1 MIGKPAT
8 GLTPDGVMLYPVTP
22 ALLTAVAAAL
32 PRLTSIDQLR
42 GTVIVLMLLDHVR
55 ETFYLH
61 QQVPDP
67 MAVDQIE
74 PALFVSRLLAHLC
87 APVFVLLTGLS
98 AWLYGSGQ
106 ADPRRA
112 ASAFLL
118 KRGLFLIVL
127 ELLVVNTAWTLQ
139 IPPSVIYLQVI
150 WAIGISM
157 VALAGLL
164 WLPRGA
170 LAALALAVI
179 AGHNL
184 FDGVHVSG
192 DGPLAVFWKILHQRD
207 WITVGDAL
215 RLRTS
220 YPVLPWI
227 AVIALGY
234 TLGPWFARTGD
245 PDLRRRRLLGAG
257 GGALL
262 GFLLLRA
269 ANIYGDAPWQ
279 AFDDAGQ
286 TAMSIFNVTKYPPS
300 LLFLLLT
307 LGIGLLLLRL
317 YEQPRIARALAPL
330 ANIGAAP
337 MFFYLLHL
345 YVLKGLYLAAEAR
358 WGQTHGPWF
367 AVDHVW
373 VLWLITAAMALA
385 LYWPTRAFARLKA
398 RRKDLPWL
406 RYL

>member
-1 MIGKPAT
+1 MAPT
-8 GLTPDGVMLYPVTP
+8 
-22 ALLTAVAAAL
+22 L

-74 PALFVSRLLAHLC
+74 PALFASRLLAHLC

-98 AWLYGSGQ
+98 AWLYGGTQ
-106 ADPRRA
+106 PDPRRA

-118 KRGLFLIVL
+118 KRGLFLIAL
-127 ELLVVNTAWTLQ
+127 ELTVVSFAWTLQ
-139 IPPSVIYLQVI
+139 FPPSVLYLQVI

-164 WLPRGA
+164 WLPRRV

-184 FDGVHVSG
+184 LDGVQASG
-192 DGPLAVFWKILHQRD
+192 NGALDVLWKILHQRD
-207 WITVGDAL
+207 WIVVSDGF

-234 TLGPWFARTGD
+234 ALGPWFARNGD
-245 PDLRRRRLLGAG
+245 PALRQRRLLWAG
-257 GGALL
+257 GGAML
-262 GFLLLRA
+262 GFVLLRA
-269 ANIYGDAPWQ
+269 LNVYGDSPWQ
-279 AFDDAGQ
+279 AAGSGVQ
-286 TAMSIFNVTKYPPS
+286 TAMSFLNVTKYPPS

-307 LGIGLLLLRL
+307 LGVGLLLLRL
-317 YEQPRIARALAPL
+317 YEQPRVARALAPL
-330 ANIGAAP
+330 ANVGAAP

-345 YVLKGLYLAAEAR
+345 YVLKALYIAAEAR
-358 WGQTHGPWF
+358 WGQTHGAYF
-367 AVDHVW
+367 GVDHVW
-373 VLWLITAAMALA
+373 QLWLITAALALA

-398 RRKDLPWL
+398 RRIDLAWL

>member
-1 MIGKPAT
+1 MTHSPAS
-8 GLTPDGVMLYPVTP
+8 
-22 ALLTAVAAAL
+22 
-32 PRLTSIDQLR
+32 RLTSIDQLR

-61 QQVPDP
+61 AQVADP
-67 MAVDQIE
+67 MAVDQVE

-98 AWLYGSGQ
+98 AWLYASGKP
-106 ADPRRA
+106 DGRRA

-118 KRGLFLIVL
+118 KRGLFLVVL
-127 ELLVVNTAWTLQ
+127 ELLVVNFAWTLQ
-139 IPPSVIYLQVI
+139 FPPSVVYLQVI

-157 VALAGLL
+157 IALAGLL

-170 LAALALAVI
+170 LAVLALAVI

-184 FDGVHVSG
+184 LDGIRVQG
-192 DGPLAVFWKILHQRD
+192 DGALAVLWKVLHQRD
-207 WITVGDAL
+207 WITVTDGL

-227 AVIALGY
+227 GVIALGWVI
-234 TLGPWFARTGD
+234 GPWFARGGD
-245 PDLRRRRLLGAG
+245 ALLRQRRLWLAGA
-257 GGALL
+257 GALL
-262 GFLLLRA
+262 AFVLLRA
-269 ANIYGDAPWQ
+269 INAYGDSPWQ
-279 AFDDAGQ
+279 SLATLGN
-286 TAMSIFNVTKYPPS
+286 TLMSFFNVTKYPPS

-317 YEQPRIARALAPL
+317 YEQPRVARALAPL
-330 ANIGAAP
+330 ADIGAAP

-345 YVLKGLYLAAEAR
+345 YVLKLLYVLAEAR
-358 WGQTHGPWF
+358 WGQTHGGYF
-367 AVDHVW
+367 AVDHVASLW
-373 VLWLITAAMALA
+373 VITAVLAVA
-385 LYWPTRAFARLKA
+385 LYWPTRAFARFKA
-398 RRKDLPWL
+398 RRRDLAWL

>member
-1 MIGKPAT
+1 
-8 GLTPDGVMLYPVTP
+8 MLYPVAPPTGAPVAP
-22 ALLTAVAAAL
+22 AS

-67 MAVDQIE
+67 MGVDQIE

-106 ADPRRA
+106 ADPRRTTA
-112 ASAFLL
+112 AFLL
-118 KRGLFLIVL
+118 KRGLFLILL
-127 ELLVVNTAWTLQ
+127 ELLVVNFAWTLQ
-139 IPPSVIYLQVI
+139 FPPSVIYLQVI

-170 LAALALAVI
+170 LAALAIALI

-184 FDGVHVSG
+184 LDGLHVSG
-192 DGPLAVFWKILHQRD
+192 DDPLAMLWKVLHQRD
-207 WITVGDAL
+207 WIAVGDSL

-227 AVIALGY
+227 GVIALGY
-234 TLGPWFARTGD
+234 TLGPWFARNGD
-245 PDLRRRRLLGAG
+245 RALRQRRLLWAG
-257 GGALL
+257 SGALL
-262 GFLLLRA
+262 GFALLRA
-269 ANIYGDAPWQ
+269 ANVYGDAPWQ
-279 AFDDAGQ
+279 AMASAGQ
-286 TAMSIFNVTKYPPS
+286 TVMSVFNVTKYPPS

-317 YEQPRIARALAPL
+317 YEQPAVARALAPL

-345 YVLKGLYLAAEAR
+345 YVLKLLYVAAEAR
-358 WGQTHGPWF
+358 WGQTHGAYF
-367 AVDHVW
+367 GVDHVW
-373 VLWLITAAMALA
+373 TLWMITAALALA

-398 RRKDLPWL
+398 RRKDLAWL

>member
-1 MIGKPAT
+1 
-8 GLTPDGVMLYPVTP
+8 
-22 ALLTAVAAAL
+22 
-32 PRLTSIDQLR
+32 LTSIDQLR

-61 QQVPDP
+61 AQVADP
-67 MAVDQIE
+67 MAVDQVE

-98 AWLYGSGQ
+98 AWLYASGKP
-106 ADPRRA
+106 DGRRA

-118 KRGLFLIVL
+118 ERGLFLVVL
-127 ELLVVNTAWTLQ
+127 ELLVVNFAWTLQ
-139 IPPSVIYLQVI
+139 FPPSVVYLQVI

-157 VALAGLL
+157 IALAGLL

-170 LAALALAVI
+170 LAVLALAVI

-184 FDGVHVSG
+184 LDGIRVQG
-192 DGPLAVFWKILHQRD
+192 DGALAVLWKVLHQRD
-207 WITVGDAL
+207 WITVTDGL

-227 AVIALGY
+227 GVIALGWVI
-234 TLGPWFARTGD
+234 GPWFARGGD
-245 PDLRRRRLLGAG
+245 ALLRQGRLWLAGA
-257 GGALL
+257 GALL
-262 GFLLLRA
+262 AFVLLRA
-269 ANIYGDAPWQ
+269 INAYGDSPWQ
-279 AFDDAGQ
+279 SLATLGN
-286 TAMSIFNVTKYPPS
+286 TLMSFFNVTKYPPS

-317 YEQPRIARALAPL
+317 YEQPRVARALAPL
-330 ANIGAAP
+330 ADIGAAP

-345 YVLKGLYLAAEAR
+345 YVLKLLYVLAEAR
-358 WGQTHGPWF
+358 WGQTHGGYF
-367 AVDHVW
+367 AVDHVASLW
-373 VLWLITAAMALA
+373 VITAVLALA
-385 LYWPTRAFARLKA
+385 LYWPTRAFARFKA
-398 RRKDLPWL
+398 RRRDLAWL

>member
-1 MIGKPAT
+1 MTHSPT
-8 GLTPDGVMLYPVTP
+8 S
-22 ALLTAVAAAL
+22 
-32 PRLTSIDQLR
+32 RLTSIDQLR

-61 QQVPDP
+61 AQVADP
-67 MAVDQIE
+67 MVVDQVE

-98 AWLYGSGQ
+98 AWLYASGKP
-106 ADPRRA
+106 DGRRA

-118 KRGLFLIVL
+118 KRGLFLVVL
-127 ELLVVNTAWTLQ
+127 ELLVVNFAWTLQ
-139 IPPSVIYLQVI
+139 FPPSVVYLQVI

-157 VALAGLL
+157 IALAGLL

-170 LAALALAVI
+170 LAVLALAVI

-184 FDGVHVSG
+184 LDGIRVQG
-192 DGPLAVFWKILHQRD
+192 DGALAVLWKVLHQRD
-207 WITVGDAL
+207 WITVTDGL

-227 AVIALGY
+227 GVIALGWVI
-234 TLGPWFARTGD
+234 GPWFARGGD
-245 PDLRRRRLLGAG
+245 ALLRQRRLWMAGA
-257 GGALL
+257 GALL
-262 GFLLLRA
+262 AFVLLRA
-269 ANIYGDAPWQ
+269 INVYGDSPWQ
-279 AFDDAGQ
+279 SLATLG
-286 TAMSIFNVTKYPPS
+286 TTLMSFFNVTKYPPS

-317 YEQPRIARALAPL
+317 YEQPRVARALAPL
-330 ANIGAAP
+330 ADIGAAP

-345 YVLKGLYLAAEAR
+345 YVLKLLYVLAEAR
-358 WGQTHGPWF
+358 WGQTHGGYF
-367 AVDHVW
+367 AVDHVASLW
-373 VLWLITAAMALA
+373 VITAVLAVA
-385 LYWPTRAFARLKA
+385 LYWPTRAFARFKA
-398 RRKDLPWL
+398 RRRDLAWL

>member
-1 MIGKPAT
+1 MTHSPT
-8 GLTPDGVMLYPVTP
+8 S
-22 ALLTAVAAAL
+22 
-32 PRLTSIDQLR
+32 RLTSIDQLR

-55 ETFYLH
+55 ETFYMH
-61 QQVPDP
+61 QQVGDP
-67 MAVDQIE
+67 MAVDQVE

-98 AWLYGSGQ
+98 AWLYASGKP
-106 ADPRRA
+106 DGRRA

-118 KRGLFLIVL
+118 KRGLFLVVL
-127 ELLVVNTAWTLQ
+127 ELLVVNFAWTLQ
-139 IPPSVIYLQVI
+139 FPPSVMYLQVI

-157 VALAGLL
+157 IALAGLL

-170 LAALALAVI
+170 LAVLALAVI

-184 FDGVHVSG
+184 LDGIRVQG
-192 DGPLAVFWKILHQRD
+192 DGALAVLWKVLHQRD
-207 WITVGDAL
+207 WITVTDGL

-227 AVIALGY
+227 GVIALGWVI
-234 TLGPWFARTGD
+234 GPWFAR
-245 PDLRRRRLLGAG
+245 G

-262 GFLLLRA
+262 RQRRLWRAGAGALLAFLILRA
-269 ANIYGDAPWQ
+269 VNLYGDSPWQ
-279 AFDDAGQ
+279 SSATLGS
-286 TAMSIFNVTKYPPS
+286 TLMSVFNITKYPPS

-317 YEQPRIARALAPL
+317 YEPPRVVRALAPL
-330 ANIGAAP
+330 ADIGAAP

-345 YVLKGLYLAAEAR
+345 YVLKLLYVLAEAR
-358 WGQTHGPWF
+358 WGHTHGAYF
-367 AVDHVW
+367 AVDHVASLW
-373 VLWLITAAMALA
+373 VITALLALA
-385 LYWPTRAFARLKA
+385 LYWPTRAFARFKA
-398 RRKDLPWL
+398 RRRDLAWL

>member
-1 MIGKPAT
+1 
-8 GLTPDGVMLYPVTP
+8 MLYPVTP
-22 ALLTAVAAAL
+22 PISAPVA
-32 PRLTSIDQLR
+32 PTSTRLTSIDQLR

-74 PALFVSRLLAHLC
+74 PALFASRLLAHLC

-106 ADPRRA
+106 PDPRRA

-118 KRGLFLIVL
+118 KRGLFLILL
-127 ELLVVNTAWTLQ
+127 ELTVVSFAWTLQ
-139 IPPSVIYLQVI
+139 FPPSVLYLQVI

-164 WLPRGA
+164 WLPRGM

-184 FDGVHVSG
+184 LDGVHVNG
-192 DGPLAVFWKILHQRD
+192 GGPLAVLWKVLHQRD
-207 WITVGDAL
+207 WIDVSDTL

-234 TLGPWFARTGD
+234 TLGPWFARNGD
-245 PDLRRRRLLGAG
+245 PARRRRRLVWAG
-257 GGALL
+257 GGAVL
-262 GFLLLRA
+262 GFMLLRA
-269 ANIYGDAPWQ
+269 LNLYGDAPWQ
-279 AFDDAGQ
+279 SFGSTLQA
-286 TAMSIFNVTKYPPS
+286 TMSFLNVTKYPPS

-307 LGIGLLLLRL
+307 LGIGLLLLCL
-317 YEQPRIARALAPL
+317 YEQPRVAQALAPL
-330 ANIGAAP
+330 ANVGAAP
-337 MFFYLLHL
+337 MFFYLVHL
-345 YVLKGLYLAAEAR
+345 YVLKVLYVAAEAR
-358 WGQTHGPWF
+358 WGHTHGAYF
-367 AVDHVW
+367 GVDHVW
-373 VLWLITAAMALA
+373 VLWVITAVLALA

-398 RRKDLPWL
+398 RRKDLVWL

>member
-1 MIGKPAT
+1 
-8 GLTPDGVMLYPVTP
+8 MLYPVTP
-22 ALLTAVAAAL
+22 PSSASVAPTL

-67 MAVDQIE
+67 MAVDQVE
-74 PALFVSRLLAHLC
+74 PALFASRLLAHLC

-98 AWLYGSGQ
+98 AWLYGSSQ
-106 ADPRRA
+106 PDPRRA
-112 ASAFLL
+112 AAAFLL
-118 KRGLFLIVL
+118 KRGLFLVLL
-127 ELLVVNTAWTLQ
+127 ELLVVNFAWTLQ
-139 IPPSVIYLQVI
+139 FPPSVIYLQVI

-164 WLPRGA
+164 WLPRSA

-184 FDGVHVSG
+184 LDGVHATG
-192 DGPLAVFWKILHQRD
+192 DGPLAVLWKILHQRD
-207 WITVGDAL
+207 WIALGDAL

-234 TLGPWFARTGD
+234 TLGPWFARSGD
-245 PDLRRRRLLGAG
+245 PTLRRRRLLWAG
-257 GGALL
+257 SGALL
-262 GFLLLRA
+262 GFALLRA
-269 ANIYGDAPWQ
+269 ANVYGDAPWQ
-279 AFDDAGQ
+279 AMTNAGQ
-286 TAMSIFNVTKYPPS
+286 TAMSVFNVTKYPPS

-337 MFFYLLHL
+337 MFFYLVHL
-345 YVLKGLYLAAEAR
+345 YVLKLLYVAAEAR
-358 WGQTHGPWF
+358 WGQTYGAYF
-367 AVDHVW
+367 GVDHVW
-373 VLWLITAAMALA
+373 ALWLITAALALA

-398 RRKDLPWL
+398 RRKDLAWL

>member
-1 MIGKPAT
+1 
-8 GLTPDGVMLYPVTP
+8 MLYPVTP
-22 ALLTAVAAAL
+22 PTGAPVAPAS

-67 MAVDQIE
+67 MVVDQVE

-106 ADPRRA
+106 ATPRRA

-118 KRGLFLIVL
+118 KRGLFLILL
-127 ELLVVNTAWTLQ
+127 ELLVVNFAWTLQ
-139 IPPSVIYLQVI
+139 FPPSVLYLQVI

-164 WLPRGA
+164 WLPRPA
-170 LAALALAVI
+170 LAALALGVI

-184 FDGVHVSG
+184 LDGLHASG
-192 DGPLAVFWKILHQRD
+192 DGPLAVLWKILHQRD
-207 WITVGDAL
+207 WIAVGDAL

-234 TLGPWFARTGD
+234 TLGPWFARNGD
-245 PDLRRRRLLGAG
+245 PAQRQRRLQWAG

-262 GFLLLRA
+262 GFALLRA
-269 ANIYGDAPWQ
+269 ANVYGDAPWQ
-279 AFDDAGQ
+279 AMASTGQ
-286 TAMSIFNVTKYPPS
+286 TLMSAFNVTKYPPS

-330 ANIGAAP
+330 ASIGAAP

-345 YVLKGLYLAAEAR
+345 YVLKLLYVAAEAR
-358 WGQTHGPWF
+358 WGQTHGAYF

-373 VLWLITAAMALA
+373 MLWLITAVLALA
-385 LYWPTRAFARLKA
+385 LYGPTRAFARLKA
-398 RRKDLPWL
+398 RRKDLAWL

>member
-1 MIGKPAT
+1 
-8 GLTPDGVMLYPVTP
+8 VTSSP
-22 ALLTAVAAAL
+22 TS
-32 PRLTSIDQLR
+32 RLTSIDQLR

-55 ETFYLH
+55 ETFHMH
-61 QQVPDP
+61 QQVGDP
-67 MAVDQIE
+67 MAVDQVE

-98 AWLYGSGQ
+98 AWLYASGKP
-106 ADPRRA
+106 DGRRA

-118 KRGLFLIVL
+118 KRGLFLVVL
-127 ELLVVNTAWTLQ
+127 ELLVVNFAWTLQ
-139 IPPSVIYLQVI
+139 FPPSVVYLQVI

-157 VALAGLL
+157 IALAGLL

-170 LAALALAVI
+170 LAVLALAVI

-184 FDGVHVSG
+184 LDGIRVQG
-192 DGPLAVFWKILHQRD
+192 DGALAVLWKVLHQRD
-207 WITVGDAL
+207 WIAVTDEL

-227 AVIALGY
+227 AVIALGWVI
-234 TLGPWFARTGD
+234 GPWFARGGD
-245 PDLRRRRLLGAG
+245 ALLRQRRLWMAGA
-257 GGALL
+257 GALL
-262 GFLLLRA
+262 VFVMLRA
-269 ANIYGDAPWQ
+269 VNLYGDSPWQ
-279 AFDDAGQ
+279 SFATAAG
-286 TAMSIFNVTKYPPS
+286 TVMSFFNVTKYPPS

-317 YEQPRIARALAPL
+317 YEQPRVARALAPL
-330 ANIGAAP
+330 ADIGAAP

-345 YVLKGLYLAAEAR
+345 YVLKLLYVLAEAR
-358 WGQTHGPWF
+358 WGQTHGGYF
-367 AVDHVW
+367 AVDHVAT
-373 VLWLITAAMALA
+373 LWLVTAGLALA

-398 RRKDLPWL
+398 RRRDLAWL

>member
-1 MIGKPAT
+1 
-8 GLTPDGVMLYPVTP
+8 MLYPVTP
-22 ALLTAVAAAL
+22 PVPRVPVAPTL
-32 PRLTSIDQLR
+32 PRLTAIDQLR

-67 MAVDQIE
+67 MAVDQVE
-74 PALFVSRLLAHLC
+74 PALFASRLLAHLC

-98 AWLYGSGQ
+98 AWLYGSSQ
-106 ADPRRA
+106 PDPRRA

-118 KRGLFLIVL
+118 KRGLFLIAL
-127 ELLVVNTAWTLQ
+127 ELTVVNFAWTLQ
-139 IPPSVIYLQVI
+139 FPPSVIYLQVI

-157 VALAGLL
+157 VALAFLL

-184 FDGVHVSG
+184 LDGVHASG
-192 DGPLAVFWKILHQRD
+192 DGPLAVLWKILHQRD
-207 WITVGDAL
+207 WIAVGDAL

-234 TLGPWFARTGD
+234 TLGPWFARNGD
-245 PDLRRRRLLGAG
+245 AALRRRRLLWAG
-257 GGALL
+257 GGALVV
-262 GFLLLRA
+262 FALLRA
-269 ANIYGDAPWQ
+269 ANVYGDALWQ
-279 AFDDAGQ
+279 ASGSSMQ
-286 TAMSIFNVTKYPPS
+286 TAMSLLNVTKYPPS

-317 YEQPRIARALAPL
+317 YEHPRVARALAPL
-330 ANIGAAP
+330 ANVGAAP

-345 YVLKGLYLAAEAR
+345 YVLKALYVAAEAR
-358 WGQTHGPWF
+358 WGQTHGAYF
-367 AVDHVW
+367 GVNHVW
-373 VLWLITAAMALA
+373 QLWLITAALALA

-398 RRKDLPWL
+398 RRKDLLWL

>member
-1 MIGKPAT
+1 
-8 GLTPDGVMLYPVTP
+8 VTSSP
-22 ALLTAVAAAL
+22 TS
-32 PRLTSIDQLR
+32 RLTSIDQLR

-55 ETFYLH
+55 ETFYMH
-61 QQVPDP
+61 QQVGDP
-67 MAVDQIE
+67 MAVDQVE

-98 AWLYGSGQ
+98 AWLYASGKP
-106 ADPRRA
+106 DGRRA

-118 KRGLFLIVL
+118 KRGLFLVVL
-127 ELLVVNTAWTLQ
+127 ELLVVNFAWTLQ
-139 IPPSVIYLQVI
+139 FPPSVVYLQVI

-157 VALAGLL
+157 IALAGLL

-184 FDGVHVSG
+184 LDGIRVQG
-192 DGPLAVFWKILHQRD
+192 DGALAVLWKVLHQRD
-207 WITVGDAL
+207 WIAVTDGL

-227 AVIALGY
+227 AVIALGWVI
-234 TLGPWFARTGD
+234 GPWFARGGD
-245 PDLRRRRLLGAG
+245 ALLRQRRLWMAGA
-257 GGALL
+257 GALL
-262 GFLLLRA
+262 AFVILRA
-269 ANIYGDAPWQ
+269 VNLYGDSPWQ
-279 AFDDAGQ
+279 SFASAGD
-286 TAMSIFNVTKYPPS
+286 TVMSFFNVTKYPPS

-317 YEQPRIARALAPL
+317 YEQPRVARALAPL
-330 ANIGAAP
+330 ADIGAAP

-345 YVLKGLYLAAEAR
+345 YVLKLLYVLAEAR
-358 WGQTHGPWF
+358 WGQTHGGYF
-367 AVDHVW
+367 AVDHVAT
-373 VLWLITAAMALA
+373 LWLVTAALALA
-385 LYWPTRAFARLKA
+385 LYWPTRAFARFKA
-398 RRKDLPWL
+398 RRRDLAWL

>member
-1 MIGKPAT
+1 MAPA
-8 GLTPDGVMLYPVTP
+8 
-22 ALLTAVAAAL
+22 A

-98 AWLYGSGQ
+98 AWLYGNGRAQ
-106 ADPRRA
+106 GRRA
-112 ASAFLL
+112 TSAFLL
-118 KRGLFLIVL
+118 KRGAFLVL
-127 ELLVVNTAWTLQ
+127 LEVLVVNFAWTLEF
-139 IPPSVIYLQVI
+139 PPSVVYLQVI

-157 VALAGLL
+157 IALAGLL
-164 WLPRGA
+164 WLPRGM

-184 FDGVHVSG
+184 LDGVRMDG
-192 DGPLAVFWKILHQRD
+192 DGAWAVLWKVLHQRD
-207 WITVGDAL
+207 WIVLGEGL

-220 YPVLPWI
+220 YPALPWI

-234 TLGPWFARTGD
+234 VIGPWFARGGD
-245 PDLRRRRLLGAG
+245 PALRRRRLLLAGA
-257 GGALL
+257 GALL
-262 GFLLLRA
+262 GFVLLRA
-269 ANIYGDAPWQ
+269 INVYGDA
-279 AFDDAGQ
+279 ARESFGNSGA
-286 TAMSIFNVTKYPPS
+286 TLMSFFNVTKYPPS

-317 YEQPRIARALAPL
+317 YEQPAVARALAPL
-330 ANIGAAP
+330 ANVGAAP

-345 YVLKGLYLAAEAR
+345 YVLRLLYLLAEGY
-358 WGQTHGPWF
+358 WGPTHGTMF
-367 AVDHVW
+367 AVDHVATLW
-373 VLWLITAAMALA
+373 VLTAVLALG
-385 LYWPTRAFARLKA
+385 LYWPTRAFARFKA
-398 RRKDLPWL
+398 RRRDLAWL